1 MYCELIWNKKQYD
14 TQLVTNNL
22 KLQLNSTVIVASI
35 YKLSLSQL
43 NSTKSMF
50 KITLGKKYAMQSQ
63 NLG

>member
-22 KLQLNSTVIVASI
+22 KLQLNSTVIAASI